1 MRKEWLKR
9 VVFIFLILF
18 GIIAI
23 LNVKVTTREGINY
36 QWQTIEIPLY
46 LKVLDFFDRHYN
58 YKWLVKKITDN
69 SKQEEEKVL
78 KIFEWTHKNIK
89 KVPEGYPVI
98 DDHVW
103 HIIVRGYGADDQSSD
118 VFTTLCNYAGV
129 DAFFSWVYVKD
140 RSSRIPLSFV
150 KVNERWNVFDPYN
163 GVYFK
168 NREKGLASIEDISK
182 GDWLVEGVDN
192 IKKPDIDYTMYLK
205 NLPSLKEIG
214 LKRAN
219 IQSPINRLRYE
230 IKKWLQ

>member
-182 GDWLVEGVDN
+182 GDWLVEGVDK